1 MPVNGPPG
9 GLCYPC
15 RTLPRSRGR
24 GPPATGMARA
34 SRMFDAKDIPHW
46 LDVWRWAKHDWPL
59 WWDMFPRYLAK
70 L

>member
-15 RTLPRSRGR
+15 RTLPRSRG
-24 GPPATGMARA
+24 PPGTGMAA
-34 SRMFDAKDIPHW
+34 TGDVCLPANDAITGFSHLFDT
-46 LDVWRWAKHDWPL
+46 
-59 WWDMFPRYLAK
+59 YLAK